1 MAKAQALALDLRA
14 VGLPGI
20 LKSFSQ
26 GEQASCDGPR
36 GEGGQLVGTGKEGVA
51 SALSSLGRRKAEP
64 TRAVSAKKL
73 WETRRCKVRH
83 DDFFKIPCAC
93 VFATINSVLRHSVQ

>member
-1 MAKAQALALDLRA
+1 MTD
-14 VGLPGI
+14 
-20 LKSFSQ
+20 Q
-26 GEQASCDGPR
+26 GVR
-36 GEGGQLVGTGKEGVA
+36 GQLVGTGKEGVA
-51 SALSSLGRRKAEP
+51 SALSSLGRRRAEP

-83 DDFFKIPCAC
+83 DFFKIPCAC